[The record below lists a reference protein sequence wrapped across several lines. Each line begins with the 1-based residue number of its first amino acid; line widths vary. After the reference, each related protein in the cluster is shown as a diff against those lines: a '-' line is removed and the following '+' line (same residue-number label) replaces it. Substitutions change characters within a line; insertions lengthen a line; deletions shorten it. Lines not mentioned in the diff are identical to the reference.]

1 MDRVHL
7 EQSYSDEILKEMP
20 EVHEMLSSMHIEGSH
35 NRLRIQAEAAGLETD
50 VVLAAMEIKMRRMMA
65 RPMGERLN

>member
-1 MDRVHL
+1 MDHAHL
-7 EQSYSDEILKEMP
+7 EQSYCDEILKEMP
-20 EVHEMLSSMHIEGSH
+20 EVHEMLSSMHIQGSH
-35 NRLRIQAEAAGLETD
+35 NRLRIQAEAAGVETD